1 MEPFEMGVSMIIGLS
16 IPTFTVIH
24 VIISLI
30 AIASGVAVVFGM
42 IGSHRLPK
50 LTALF
55 WIMTVLTTVT
65 GFMFFL
71 SPTQARVLTPA
82 AATGIVATVFFV
94 LGLIALYGKHLYGR
108 WRWIYA
114 VSATI
119 SLYLNI
125 FVLIVQSFQK
135 LTIINPAASLTPPFP
150 NPPFA
155 PVDFNFMVAQ
165 GAALVIAVVLGIV
178 TALKFRRG
186 PGLAV

>member
-1 MEPFEMGVSMIIGLS
+1 MIIGLS
-16 IPTFTVIH
+16 VPAFTIIH

-30 AIASGVAVVFGM
+30 AIASGLIVVFGL

-50 LTALF
+50 LTAIF
-55 WIMTVLTTVT
+55 WIFTVLTTVT

-71 SPTQARVLTPA
+71 SPTQAKMLTPA
-82 AATGIVATVFFV
+82 TATGVVATVVFLF
-94 LGLIALYGKHLYGR
+94 GLIALYVKKLYGH

-119 SLYLNI
+119 SLYLNV

-135 LTIINPAASLTPPFP
+135 LKLLNPAASLTPPFP
-150 NPPFA
+150 NPPFE
-155 PVDFNFMVAQ
+155 PVQFNFTVAQ
-165 GAALVIAVVLGIV
+165 VAALVIAVMLGIV

-186 PGLAV
+186 PGLV

>member
-1 MEPFEMGVSMIIGLS
+1 MVLGLS
-16 IPTFTVIH
+16 MPTFTIIH

-30 AIASGVAVVFGM
+30 AIASGIVVVFGL

-55 WIMTVLTTVT
+55 WATTVLTTVT

-71 SPTQARVLTPA
+71 SPTQAKSLTPA
-82 AATGIVATVFFV
+82 TATGLVATVFFL
-94 LGLIALYGKHLYGR
+94 LGLIALYGKQLYGR

-114 VSATI
+114 IAATV
-119 SLYLNI
+119 SLYLNV

-165 GAALVIAVVLGIV
+165 GVALLIAVMLGIV

-186 PGLAV
+186 PGLV

>member
-1 MEPFEMGVSMIIGLS
+1 MIIGLS
-16 IPTFTVIH
+16 VQTFTIIH
-24 VIISLI
+24 VLISLV
-30 AIASGVAVVFGM
+30 AIASGLFVVFGM
-42 IGSHRLPK
+42 IGSHRLPR

-55 WIMTVLTTVT
+55 WVTTVLTTVT

-82 AATGIVATVFFV
+82 AATGIVATFFFIV
-94 LGLIALYGKHLYGR
+94 GLIALYGKQLYGR

-114 VSATI
+114 IAATT

-135 LTIINPAASLTPPFP
+135 LTFINPTATLTPPFSG
-150 NPPFA
+150 PPFA
-155 PVDFNFMVAQ
+155 APTDFHFIIAQ
-165 GAALVIAVVLGIV
+165 GVALLIAVMLGIV

-186 PGLAV
+186 PGLA

>member
-1 MEPFEMGVSMIIGLS
+1 MIIGLS
-16 IPTFTVIH
+16 VTTFTIIH

-30 AIASGVAVVFGM
+30 AIASGLVVVFGM
-42 IGSHRLPK
+42 IGSHRVPR

-55 WIMTVLTTVT
+55 WVTTVLTTVT

-82 AATGIVATVFFV
+82 AATGIVATVFFL
-94 LGLIALYGKHLYGR
+94 LGLIALYGKHLYGG

-114 VSATI
+114 IAATV

-135 LTIINPAASLTPPFP
+135 LTLINPAASLTPPFP

-155 PVDFNFMVAQ
+155 PVDFNFMVTQ
-165 GAALVIAVVLGIV
+165 GVALLIAVMLGIV

-186 PGLAV
+186 PGLV